1 MLFLARRWTGDP
13 RPDEVETS
21 EMLWADP
28 AEPPSPLETPAV
40 EALRLLAAYRDGGVF
55 QVS

>member
-28 AEPPSPLETPAV
+28 SSPPSPLEPPAV
-40 EALRLLAAYRDGGVF
+40 EALRLFGAYRRDGAF
-55 QVS
+55 QVA